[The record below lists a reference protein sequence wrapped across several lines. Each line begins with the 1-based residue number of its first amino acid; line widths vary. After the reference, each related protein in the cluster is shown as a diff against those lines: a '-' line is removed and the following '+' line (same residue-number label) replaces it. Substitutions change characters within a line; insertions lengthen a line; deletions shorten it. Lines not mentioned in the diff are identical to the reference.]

1 MTRATLAL
9 LAIGAAWLLLRR
21 RRKPASRYP
30 YVVGDQGP
38 ETFVPMAA
46 WDGAAAYDG
55 NSRTI
60 RVRWTPT
67 TTEV

>member
-46 WDGAAAYDG
+46 WDG
-55 NSRTI
+55 NSHTYRMGSIAGYTI
-60 RVRWTPT
+60 PPFIN
-67 TTEV
+67 